1 MVNVVTQL
9 FLWQCSIANCWSL
22 PEDKS
27 HIIPLITNVN
37 PLLNHE
43 NHHQIITCRSSTLKK
58 RGGHWSRYLDEFTSA
73 RTPLNWP
80 VTSWRRDVA
89 GIMGIGF
96 GQSLIQV
103 SEILQ
108 FFQIDKPNSEGDISM
123 QNDGT
128 IGISRNFSLNNWFF
142 QLSNWIVAIVYY
154 TLQLE
159 WTNHLQ
165 NWGEH

>member
-80 VTSWRRDVA
+80 VTSWRRDVRSRSLLSTIRCRSTFVYPILFPLNPTISPRHVYILCISIIPWCHH
-89 GIMGIGF
+89 GWIMV
-96 GQSLIQV
+96 QSLRPVAAHHSRSQT
-103 SEILQ
+103 SSSLMRR
-108 FFQIDKPNSEGDISM
+108 DMAPRL
-123 QNDGT
+123 
-128 IGISRNFSLNNWFF
+128 GI
-142 QLSNWIVAIVYY
+142 
-154 TLQLE
+154 
-159 WTNHLQ
+159 
-165 NWGEH
+165 